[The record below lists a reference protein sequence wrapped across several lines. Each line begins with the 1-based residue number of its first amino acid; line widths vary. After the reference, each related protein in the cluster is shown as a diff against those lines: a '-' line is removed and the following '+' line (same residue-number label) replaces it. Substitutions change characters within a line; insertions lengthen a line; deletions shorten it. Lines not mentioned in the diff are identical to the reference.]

1 MPIAYTPARDTIYA
15 ESLLGNHQRNEAA
28 KNKSLKTIGKAPDIN
43 AFLRMLVDVVLEI
56 TIKLYILKVI
66 L

>member
-1 MPIAYTPARDTIYA
+1 MLKACLAII
-15 ESLLGNHQRNEAA
+15 SGMKLQ

-43 AFLRMLVDVVLEI
+43 AFLRMLVDVGLEI
-56 TIKLYILKVI
+56 TIMLYILKVI